1 MPNHGIR
8 FQLRG
13 SEKPPFLGNILD
25 TICCQL
31 GNYMVQQL
39 CSKHLCS
46 SPNHFQPDTFFFVSM
61 SFMVC
66 IAAFASFSSQN
77 DGCHFGNG
85 CRFHKHKLVSQ
96 RHGNYGTGILGRSP
110 ETIPHFRCEFFRQ
123 VCFEII
129 LANMSG
135 FVWIFELFWICF
147 VFSLYYISD
156 FVAMLQSPAVPNPIF
171 YRIASI
177 FWPWNGRWPQEAS
190 NATMIRPHGNS
201 LTGKTAFQNQQF
213 WMVKKYLK
221 SIFERHPR

>member
-96 RHGNYGTGILGRSP
+96 RHGNYGTGILGRIRKRFHIFDVNFSV
-110 ETIPHFRCEFFRQ
+110 RCASKLSSQTCPDSFGYLNYFEF
-123 VCFEII
+123 VLCF
-129 LANMSG
+129 
-135 FVWIFELFWICF
+135 
-147 VFSLYYISD
+147 LYI
-156 FVAMLQSPAVPNPIF
+156 
-171 YRIASI
+171 
-177 FWPWNGRWPQEAS
+177 
-190 NATMIRPHGNS
+190 T
-201 LTGKTAFQNQQF
+201 
-213 WMVKKYLK
+213 
-221 SIFERHPR
+221 